1 MVFKRT
7 VYDMP
12 DHNGCLVVVER
23 KGVMH
28 GRMIERDV
36 CTQMLDA
43 YASIT
48 PSGEDPE
55 AEYLEPD
62 FLFDLSSDAAG
73 P

>member
-23 KGVMH
+23 EGVMH

-43 YASIT
+43 YTSIT
-48 PSGEDPE
+48 PSGEGQDVGPV
-55 AEYLEPD
+55 D
-62 FLFDLSSDAAG
+62 LFDHVRDAEG